1 MSEPFLCQEKR
12 TAQTSPGP
20 FPGVPTILFTSRHYC
35 PIAGLTLIKYMV
47 LFPPTA
53 QLVIDKCIVGKL
65 DVSRQ
70 R

>member
-1 MSEPFLCQEKR
+1 MSEPFLRQEKR
-12 TAQTSPGP
+12 TAQASPCP
-20 FPGVPTILFTSRHYC
+20 FPRVSTILFTPRHC

-53 QLVIDKCIVGKL
+53 QLVIDKCIVAKL
-65 DVSRQ
+65 DISRQ